1 MAVLLLGMALSCDKS
16 YRQYPAQ
23 EGPCPVVFDGAPQI
37 SVQVETRASISEWNK
52 DTEVWVYGVS
62 RNRVDNK
69 PSVDGSLVVNNIFID
84 RVSCPAV
91 TPFRIYKPGTKD
103 MYFYDELNND
113 ENKSTY
119 YDFFGYYTDGAPL
132 YLPGTTTPLSVEG
145 TPAAAKNAAAST
157 VSFDVVIDGSQDV
170 MLAQADKWKDT
181 EGKDCPPERAY
192 SAYAAR
198 HGVKPSLTF
207 HHVLSRFVLYVFTG
221 YADSDQERA
230 GKLTIRSATVE
241 SRERAT
247 LNVVRPGSVAAIVP
261 QGTLSRLPIYG
272 ADGITPYN
280 AAIKPSKESQY
291 LGEVMLMPGES
302 TYVVHLK
309 VDHADSPALSPFD
322 VEVKV
327 NFPEDAVAKPGYQ
340 YKVNLTIWGPESITA
355 TATLAEWTPS
365 GYFELDPDNEY
376 N

>member
-1 MAVLLLGMALSCDKS
+1 MAVLMLGMVLSCDKS

-37 SVQVETRASISEWNK
+37 SVQVETRASMSEWNGSQN
-52 DTEVWVYGVS
+52 VWVYGVS
-62 RNRVDNK
+62 RNRVNDK
-69 PSVDGSLVVNNIFID
+69 PSVDGSLNVGDNIFID
-84 RVSCPAV
+84 RVCCPAV
-91 TPFRIYKPGTKD
+91 TPFRIYKPGTED
-103 MYFYDELNND
+103 MYFYE
-113 ENKSTY
+113 ESTY

-132 YLPGTTTPLSVEG
+132 YRPGTTKPLSGEG
-145 TPAAAKNAAAST
+145 TPDDAKNVAAST

-181 EGKDCPPERAY
+181 EGKDWLPERTY

-198 HGVKPSLTF
+198 HGVNPRLTF
-207 HHVLSRFVLYVFTG
+207 HHVLSRFVLFVFTG

-247 LNVVRPGSVAAIVP
+247 LNVVRPASVAAIVP
-261 QGTLSRLPIYG
+261 QGNLSRLPIYG

-280 AAIKPSKESQY
+280 AAIKPSEKSQY

-302 TYVVHLK
+302 TYVVHLE
-309 VDHADSPALSPFD
+309 VDHADSPARSPFD

-327 NFPEDAVAKPGYQ
+327 NFPEGAVAKPGYQ
-340 YKVNLTIWGPESITA
+340 YKVNLKIFGVESVSA

>member
-1 MAVLLLGMALSCDKS
+1 
-16 YRQYPAQ
+16 
-23 EGPCPVVFDGAPQI
+23 
-37 SVQVETRASISEWNK
+37 
-52 DTEVWVYGVS
+52 
-62 RNRVDNK
+62 
-69 PSVDGSLVVNNIFID
+69 
-84 RVSCPAV
+84 
-91 TPFRIYKPGTKD
+91 
-103 MYFYDELNND
+103 
-113 ENKSTY
+113 
-119 YDFFGYYTDGAPL
+119 
-132 YLPGTTTPLSVEG
+132 
-145 TPAAAKNAAAST
+145 
-157 VSFDVVIDGSQDV
+157 

-198 HGVKPSLTF
+198 HGVNPRLTF
-207 HHVLSRFVLYVFTG
+207 PHVLTRFVLYVFTG

-247 LNVVRPGSVAAIVP
+247 LNVVRPGSAAAIEP
-261 QGTLSRLPIYG
+261 QGAPSRLPIYG

-355 TATLAEWTPS
+355 TATLAEGTPS